1 MSGCP
6 FNASC
11 PRYRHPFCCHDPRH
25 ESDPPP
31 ESEDSRVPDG
41 DDAPAI
47 GEPDAMA
54 GECTTGTLRLFVRV
68 PRAAFPDI
76 DKWFGSHGK

>member
-1 MSGCP
+1 M
-6 FNASC
+6 
-11 PRYRHPFCCHDPRH
+11 
-25 ESDPPP
+25 
-31 ESEDSRVPDG
+31 PDG

-54 GECTTGTLRLFVRV
+54 GECTTATLPLVVRV